1 MAVKK
6 VVKKKKSKMKL
17 PEAAKPYMFKK
28 GQSGNPLGGQLHNP
42 IIKAMKQM
50 TEKALAETIEKIM
63 ISPKQDVKDML
74 EDPTLSLAQRIVIKS
89 AIKAESDGSFH
100 SLNTILERVLGKVP
114 DKVEIESPNG
124 TMNTINFGNLK
135 NLSDEDLKKL
145 EEINNVLSK

>member
-1 MAVKK
+1 MVKK
-6 VVKKKKSKMKL
+6 VIVKKKKQKREL
-17 PEAAKPYMFKK
+17 PEAMKAKQFKK

-42 IIKAMKQM
+42 IIKAMKQI

-63 ISPKQDVKDML
+63 ISPKQAVKDML
-74 EDPTLSLAQRIVIKS
+74 DDASLSLAQRIVIKA

-100 SLNTILERVLGKVP
+100 SFNTILERVLGKVP